1 MSEVQLRGPSGIVR
15 RMEEIRARMAAL
27 SGHARGD
34 GPEVGAPVYGPGT
47 PPNRV
52 PSGMIGNATV
62 SNYPVGSGGVP
73 PLNPFGPGM
82 GLDSAGAPGVSQR
95 SAFRIPTAPP
105 GLAPLITRAAQS
117 AGIDPK
123 LLDAVV
129 AAESSYDP
137 NARSRAGALGL
148 AQLMPG
154 TAAELGVRN
163 PFDPF
168 ENLSGGARYL
178 SQMLARFGDV
188 RTALAAY
195 NAGPGAV
202 ERAGGI
208 PDYPETR
215 RYVDRVLEIYQ
226 ARNSG

>member
-1 MSEVQLRGPSGIVR
+1 
-15 RMEEIRARMAAL
+15 
-27 SGHARGD
+27 
-34 GPEVGAPVYGPGT
+34 
-47 PPNRV
+47 
-52 PSGMIGNATV
+52 MIGNAAV
-62 SNYPVGSGGVP
+62 SNLPVGSGGVA
-73 PLNPFGPGM
+73 PLDPFGPGM
-82 GLDSAGAPGVSQR
+82 GLDAAGPPGVSSR

-105 GLAPLITRAAQS
+105 ALAPLIARAAQS
-117 AGIDPK
+117 AGIDPG

-129 AAESSYDP
+129 AVESSYDP
-137 NARSRAGALGL
+137 NARSRAGAMGL
-148 AQLMPG
+148 AQLMPA

-163 PFDPF
+163 PFDPA
-168 ENLSGGARYL
+168 ENLFGGARYL

-208 PDYPETR
+208 PDYRETQ

-226 ARNSG
+226 ARSSG